1 MTMLSCDLLYDPDEL
16 KLTKTSFSS
25 EGMDS
30 GEVQGFFDSVEKYLK
45 ANDLLDIPVARTN
58 IGTDE

>member
-1 MTMLSCDLLYDPDEL
+1 MYFDLLYDPNDL
-16 KLTKTSFSS
+16 KLTKTSFTS

-30 GEVQGFFDSVEKYLK
+30 SEVSEFFDSVEKYLR
-45 ANDLLDIPVARTN
+45 ANDLLDVPVGKTN